1 MYNIPKFNSPYSPN
15 FKIPKV
21 QKSLLKIVE
30 RHPGFSN
37 FRSYLYARRE
47 FWIPYG
53 PPAAPFE
60 WGGNQDLAE
69 KADLRHPSAA
79 TLAPRKLVSLIT
91 SR

>member
-1 MYNIPKFNSPYSPN
+1 MLNETFSVIFNHRA
-15 FKIPKV
+15 ILGHILGV
-21 QKSLLKIVE
+21 V
-30 RHPGFSN
+30 
-37 FRSYLYARRE
+37 LYARRE

>member
-1 MYNIPKFNSPYSPN
+1 MRLFVI
-15 FKIPKV
+15 FKHRAPDLAI
-21 QKSLLKIVE
+21 LGHIL
-30 RHPGFSN
+30 G
-37 FRSYLYARRE
+37 L
-47 FWIPYG
+47 WIPYG
-53 PPAAPFE
+53 PPAALFE